1 MYTNKKKNC
10 PTSTK
15 KNLIQASASFEL
27 NLKCSMTKKKK
38 FPALNITSDVTCP
51 PLFPPH
57 HGYLEC
63 TQPTS
68 YTSGKNQITNS
79 PGSQCILICPNGY
92 RMSGS
97 FAKTCGMNGKWIG
110 ADDGECISKY
120 GK

>member
-1 MYTNKKKNC
+1 MFNEKKN
-10 PTSTK
+10 
-15 KNLIQASASFEL
+15 I
-27 NLKCSMTKKKK
+27 
-38 FPALNITSDVTCP
+38 PALNITSDVTCP
-51 PLFPPH
+51 PLFPPHH

-79 PGSQCILICPNGY
+79 PGSQCILICPSGY

-110 ADDGECISKY
+110 TDDGECISKY
-120 GK
+120 ENEKKKT

>member
-1 MYTNKKKNC
+1 M
-10 PTSTK
+10 
-15 KNLIQASASFEL
+15 
-27 NLKCSMTKKKK
+27 KKKK
-38 FPALNITSDVTCP
+38 YIPALNITSDVTCP

-110 ADDGECISKY
+110 ADDGECISTKMR
-120 GK
+120 KKKLC